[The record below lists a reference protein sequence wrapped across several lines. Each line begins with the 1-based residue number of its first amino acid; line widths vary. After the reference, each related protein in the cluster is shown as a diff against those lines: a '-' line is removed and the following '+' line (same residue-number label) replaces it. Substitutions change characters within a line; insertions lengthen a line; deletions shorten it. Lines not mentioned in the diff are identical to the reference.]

1 MLYFFAIIGLLGLTA
16 LAYIAVGIVFKK
28 AMQRTFL
35 AQERPANHIYL
46 TFDDGPDPICTPLVL
61 DILKTYNAKASFF
74 VMGTRAEH
82 HPELIK
88 RMLTEGHSVGEHS
101 YAHPF
106 PWTSKPLE
114 TFNDLQK
121 CARVLD
127 AFLSKEVRLFRPQY
141 GKLNL
146 ASVIWLL
153 KNKRQLAFWN
163 NDPQDYAKTTAE
175 EISQSVISHL
185 ATHKI
190 ILLHDGRQEGN
201 SQHSESLSQA
211 LIGILEHGQQKQYSF
226 TAL

>member
-28 AMQRTFL
+28 AMQHTFL
-35 AQERPANHIYL
+35 AQERPINNVYL
-46 TFDDGPDPICTPLVL
+46 TFDDGPDPICTTLIL
-61 DILKTYNAKASFF
+61 DILKSHNAKASFF
-74 VMGTRAEH
+74 VMGSRAQK

-106 PWTSKPLE
+106 PWTSNPIE

-127 AFLSKEVRLFRPQY
+127 AFAPKDFRLFRPQY

-153 KNKRQLAFWN
+153 SNKRKLAFWN
-163 NDPQDYAKTTAE
+163 NDPQDYAKTTAT

-185 ATHKI
+185 NTHKI
-190 ILLHDGRQEGN
+190 ILLHDGRQDDT
-201 SQHSESLSQA
+201 QHSESLSKA
-211 LIGILEHGQQKQYSF
+211 LIRILEHGQQKHYHF
-226 TAL
+226 VAL